1 MLNTQT
7 HTLDVSTR
15 GHICRNP
22 SLCRF
27 LAGNG
32 CESRMKPQ
40 GAAFGEEL
48 LCRGEASGNFWPP
61 AVAPGPTAALQHS
74 VFRAAAS
81 RNHGQDQNSS
91 CRHFSNFSPLL
102 RVLCIFQCCFFFF
115 FLFTFTGKRCSS
127 NSSRILL
134 KFPLHFRLHSLV
146 FILSPKFI
154 LLLCNLKRCYAPQR
168 QPYVCVN
175 EMTPVKTTVQRISS
189 LYTQMH

>member
-1 MLNTQT
+1 MWRATHWEAPELLPGSILSSALAPRCLQGRMLNTQT

-115 FLFTFTGKRCSS
+115 FFVYIYWKTLLFQQLK
-127 NSSRILL
+127 NS
-134 KFPLHFRLHSLV
+134 P
-146 FILSPKFI
+146 
-154 LLLCNLKRCYAPQR
+154 
-168 QPYVCVN
+168 
-175 EMTPVKTTVQRISS
+175 
-189 LYTQMH
+189 